1 MEMFIAIFAGL
12 FVGIPLMVW
21 TNMYSFNV
29 EQEIAHQRVI
39 RKQRREA
46 EEKIEASKL
55 AQYKEY
61 LQGKAENSYED
72 ELY

>member
-1 MEMFIAIFAGL
+1 MEIFIVIFAGL

-21 TNMYSFNV
+21 ANMYSFNV

-61 LQGKAENSYED
+61 LQGKAENPYED